1 MKTKANAANLEARIN
16 TKTEST
22 NYSNYLNLDELLSLQ
37 VPQSNP
43 PAHSENLF
51 IITHQTC
58 ELWFKQLLHEF
69 EKIKVDFHKNNLYE
83 AIHSFK
89 RVCTIMKVLVGQI
102 DIIETI
108 TPMEFASFRSSLKTA
123 SGFQSLQ
130 YWKLE
135 FILGNKRSEII
146 NSQTDAST
154 RLQLEQLLH
163 EPSVYSYFYDFLE
176 FWGVAIPKELRSRD
190 NSLPTL
196 PHPAVQDGLVKLY
209 LEAFNVTILL
219 ELMLD
224 FDQSFQQWRYR
235 HVKLAERNIGNA
247 PGTGKSTG
255 VSYLMQSAF
264 RTFFPDLLAIRSR
277 FYRQ

>member
-1 MKTKANAANLEARIN
+1 M
-16 TKTEST
+16 
-22 NYSNYLNLDELLSLQ
+22 NYLNYLNLDELLSLQ

-43 PAHSENLF
+43 PVHSETLF
-51 IITHQTC
+51 IITHQTY

-69 EKIKVDFHKNNLYE
+69 EKIKFDFHHNNLCE
-83 AIHSFK
+83 IIHTFK
-89 RVCTIMKVLVGQI
+89 RVCTIMKVLVEQV

-108 TPMEFASFRSSLKTA
+108 TPMEFASFRSCLKTA

-135 FILGNKRSEII
+135 FILGNKSPQII
-146 NSQTDAST
+146 NSQTDTSA

-163 EPSVYSYFYDFLE
+163 EASVYSYFYDFLE
-176 FWGVAIPKELRSRD
+176 FWGVAIPKELRDRD
-190 NSLPTL
+190 HSLPTL
-196 PHPAVQDGLVKLY
+196 PHSAVQDGLLKLY
-209 LEAFNVTILL
+209 LEASNVTILL

-235 HVKLAERNIGNA
+235 HLKLAERTIGNA
-247 PGTGKSTG
+247 AGTGKSTG
-255 VSYLMQSAF
+255 VSYLMQSVF

-277 FYRQ
+277 FYSRQSNQNLETLHLLR